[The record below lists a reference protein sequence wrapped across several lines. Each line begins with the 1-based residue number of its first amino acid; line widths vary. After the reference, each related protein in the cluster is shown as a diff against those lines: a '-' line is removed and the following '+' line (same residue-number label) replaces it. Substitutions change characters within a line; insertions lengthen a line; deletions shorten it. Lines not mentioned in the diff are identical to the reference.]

1 MRNNASALLQAG
13 EVNELAA
20 GTGRGEMLRRD
31 FFQRDPLS
39 CARDLIG
46 CELNWNSC
54 AGIIV
59 ETEAYNA
66 IGDEACHC
74 FVRPSTRAFV
84 ERNRAGAAYVY
95 FNYGVHWMLNVLVKG
110 KENGFVLIR
119 ALEPT
124 RGIAL
129 MRKRRD
135 VHDVHRLCSGPGK
148 LTQALALTGRHDE
161 MDLCGNE
168 NHCFCKPAASIDV
181 VADERIGIRRSA
193 DLPWRFTLR
202 DSVHVSRKVR
212 SPRAYSNEAGP
223 QTGKA
228 TANLR

>member
-1 MRNNASALLQAG
+1 MRNYAVGLLQTGELSGRSALGPA
-13 EVNELAA
+13 
-20 GTGRGEMLRRD
+20 GEMLRRD

-46 CELNWNSC
+46 CELNWSSC
-54 AGIIV
+54 AGLIV

-74 FVRPSTRAFV
+74 FVRPSARAFV
-84 ERNRAGAAYVY
+84 KRNHAGAAYVY

-110 KENGFVLIR
+110 NENGFVLIR

-135 VHDVHRLCSGPGK
+135 VHDVRRLCSGPGK
-148 LTQALALTGRHDE
+148 LTQALGITDRHDE

-168 NHCFCKPAASIDV
+168 NHCFRKPAASIDV

-193 DLPWRFTLR
+193 HLPWRFTLR
-202 DSVHVSRKVR
+202 GSAHVSRKA
-212 SPRAYSNEAGP
+212 SSSRAKSRDPVAP
-223 QTGKA
+223 A
-228 TANLR
+228 

>member
-1 MRNNASALLQAG
+1 MRNHASALLQTG
-13 EVNELAA
+13 RVNQLEAEIR
-20 GTGRGEMLRRD
+20 RGEMLGKD
-31 FFQRDPLS
+31 FFRGDLLT
-39 CARDLIG
+39 CARDLVG

-54 AGIIV
+54 AGVIV

-74 FVRPSTRAFV
+74 FVRPTARAFV
-84 ERNRAGAAYVY
+84 KRNQAGAAYVY

-110 KENGFVLIR
+110 SENGFVLIR

-148 LTQALALTGRHDE
+148 VTQALAITGRHDE
-161 MDLCGNE
+161 MDLCGDE
-168 NHCFCKPAASIDV
+168 NHCFRKVAASVDV

-193 DLPWRFTLR
+193 HLPWRFTLR
-202 DSVHVSRKVR
+202 DSVHVSRKVQ
-212 SPRAYSNEAGP
+212 SSRAKSRAP
-223 QTGKA
+223 LAKPF
-228 TANLR
+228 R